1 MASWRWKVSNGSLST
16 LPSRPVL
23 RFFATVTARDGR
35 GDIFPDFNGTVRV
48 SAISASRVTAIGEG
62 TNTSEFPMGTF
73 YHDSRAQVIYLANE
87 IGAAGKINALS
98 LNILAAPGQ
107 TMSNWTIRLK
117 HTGVAASA
125 AAAWETNDWT
135 MVYQNDESIQ
145 GTGWTTFFFDQPFS
159 YDGTN
164 NLLVDISFDNDT
176 YTFDGICAS
185 FTTPGNR
192 AVSFQTDGA
201 FGNPLRWAAASPPGA
216 LSRELPQVRFT
227 IENFVATAP
236 AQIGPFV
243 NGVWT
248 GELSVLQPGTNVV
261 LRAQNESGRTGNSAG
276 FAVQSAGQSYLAI
289 TRLAQEVRL
298 RFETVAGLMYR
309 IEASDSLTRPNWT
322 QVGLIPGT
330 GNEREFVDSVTT
342 RAQRYY
348 RVLAVP

>member
-1 MASWRWKVSNGSLST
+1 
-16 LPSRPVL
+16 
-23 RFFATVTARDGR
+23 
-35 GDIFPDFNGTVRV
+35 
-48 SAISASRVTAIGEG
+48 
-62 TNTSEFPMGTF
+62 MGTF

-117 HTGVAASA
+117 HTGVAAYA

-176 YTFDGICAS
+176 YTIDGICAS
-185 FTTPGNR
+185 FVASANR

-201 FGNPLRWAAASPPGA
+201 FGDPLRWAAASPPGA
-216 LSRELPQVRFT
+216 LTRELPQVRFT
-227 IENFVATAP
+227 IENFVAVAP

-243 NGVWT
+243 NGAWT

-261 LRAQNESGRTGNSAG
+261 LRAQNDSGRTGNSTG
-276 FAVQSAGQSYLAI
+276 FAVQSAGQSYIAI
-289 TRLAQEVRL
+289 TRLAQGVRL
-298 RFETVAGLMYR
+298 RFETVAGLLYR
-309 IEASDSLTRPNWT
+309 VEASDSPTGPVWT
-322 QVGLIPGT
+322 LLGQIPGT
-330 GNEREFVDSVTT
+330 GNEEEVPDTSPTT
-342 RAQRYY
+342 RTRRFY
-348 RVLAVP
+348 RVVAVP